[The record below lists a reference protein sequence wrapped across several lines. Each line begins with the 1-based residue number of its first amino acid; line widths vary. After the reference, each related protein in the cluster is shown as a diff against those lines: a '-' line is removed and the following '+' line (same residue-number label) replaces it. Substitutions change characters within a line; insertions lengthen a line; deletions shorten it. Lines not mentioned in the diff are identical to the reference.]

1 MKFNRLILAS
11 KSPRRK
17 EILERCGF
25 QPEILVSGC
34 DESTVKEKDP
44 ARLVEALSKMKAED
58 VSSKCQYGDLIIA
71 ADTVVSIDGR
81 ILGKPKTKK
90 EAFEMLSEL
99 NGRSHQVFTG
109 VTVIKKKKNTDEK
122 RTFHETAEVTFAKMT
137 NCEIHRYVD
146 SGEPMDKAGAY
157 GIQGI
162 FAKHVE
168 RIDGDYYNVMGL
180 PAAATYRVMK
190 EIAK

>member
-99 NGRSHQVFTG
+99 NGRSHQVYTG

-168 RIDGDYYNVMGL
+168 RIEGDYYNVMGL

>member
-1 MKFNRLILAS
+1 
-11 KSPRRK
+11 
-17 EILERCGF
+17 
-25 QPEILVSGC
+25 
-34 DESTVKEKDP
+34 
-44 ARLVEALSKMKAED
+44 MKAED
-58 VSSKCQYGDLIIA
+58 VSSKCQPGDLIIA

-99 NGRSHQVFTG
+99 NGRSHQVYTG

-137 NCEIHRYVD
+137 NCEIRRYVD

-162 FAKHVE
+162 FSKHVE
-168 RIDGDYYNVMGL
+168 RIEGDYYNVMGL

>member
-34 DESTVKEKDP
+34 DETTVKEKDP
-44 ARLVEALSKMKAED
+44 AQLVEALSKMKAED

-99 NGRSHQVFTG
+99 NGRSHQVYTG
-109 VTVIKKKKNTDEK
+109 VTVIKKKKNADEK

-168 RIDGDYYNVMGL
+168 RIEGDYYNVMGL

>member
-1 MKFNRLILAS
+1 M
-11 KSPRRK
+11 
-17 EILERCGF
+17 
-25 QPEILVSGC
+25 SGC

-44 ARLVEALSKMKAED
+44 AQLVEALSKMKAED
-58 VSSKCQYGDLIIA
+58 VSSKCQPGDLIIA

-109 VTVIKKKKNTDEK
+109 VTIIKKKKNTDEK

-168 RIDGDYYNVMGL
+168 RIEGDYYNVMGL

-190 EIAK
+190 EIAKQC